1 MDLYFCF
8 FVILYNLGNTITSNR
23 KRVLIC
29 LLLILCSGFIFLTF
43 IAALFPPSAIDLE
56 ISKAVQSTQSPG
68 LDSVMKFI
76 SWFGAF
82 PVPMFIGL
90 LVAMIFYLSKLRRE
104 AIFVVLTFSSGAIS
118 TIIKIIVN
126 RPRPTVNLVRI
137 VEVARQQ
144 SFPSG
149 HTLFYTIFFGFL
161 LVLMW
166 NLKQVSNRMRITVAF
181 VSAFLILTIPFS
193 RIYLGAHWFTD
204 VLGGFILGLICLYII
219 SIFYLKKAR
228 A

>member
-1 MDLYFCF
+1 M
-8 FVILYNLGNTITSNR
+8 GNTVTANR
-23 KRVLIC
+23 KRVLIW
-29 LLLILCSGFIFLTF
+29 LLIIFSLGFIFLTF
-43 IAALFPPSAIDLE
+43 IVALFIPSAIALE

-68 LDSVMKFI
+68 FDSAMNFI

-90 LVAMIFYLSKLRRE
+90 LVAITFYLFKLRRE
-104 AIFVVLTFSSGAIS
+104 AIFVLLTFSSGAIS
-118 TIIKIIVN
+118 SIIKIIVN
-126 RPRPTVNLVRI
+126 RPRPTVDLVRI

-166 NLKQVSNRMRITVAF
+166 NLKQINSIVRVTVA
-181 VSAFLILTIPFS
+181 VISAFLILTIPFS

-204 VLGGFILGLICLYII
+204 VLGGFILGLICLYMI
-219 SIFYLKKAR
+219 SVFYFKKAQ

>member
-1 MDLYFCF
+1 MR
-8 FVILYNLGNTITSNR
+8 NTITSNR
-23 KRVLIC
+23 KILIIW
-29 LLLILCSGFIFLTF
+29 LIIILCSGFIFLTF

-56 ISKAVQSTQSPG
+56 ISTAVQSTQSPG
-68 LDSVMKFI
+68 LDSAMKFI

-90 LVAMIFYLSKLRRE
+90 LVAVIFYLFKFKRE
-104 AIFVVLTFSSGAIS
+104 AIFIILTFISGIIS
-118 TIIKIIVN
+118 TVIKFIVD
-126 RPRPTVNLVRI
+126 RPRPTMDVVRI
-137 VEVARQQ
+137 VEIARQQ

-166 NLKQVSNRMRITVAF
+166 NLKQINVIVRTIVTVI
-181 VSAFLILTIPFS
+181 SASLILMIPFS

-204 VLGGFILGLICLYII
+204 VLGGFILGLICLYMI
-219 SIFYLKKAR
+219 SILYLKKAQT
-228 A
+228 